1 MSVESL
7 TKTMGQSELD
17 TLISAFT
24 APMPNQKVII
34 TDYEAKERKKKSN
47 KNNKGKQLLKGDLKQ
62 NKDTLINH
70 AHLASGHYMLVII
83 SSTDKRI
90 VKRAV
95 IVY

>member
-47 KNNKGKQLLKGDLKQ
+47 KNNKGK
-62 NKDTLINH
+62 IN
-70 AHLASGHYMLVII
+70 SGRSH
-83 SSTDKRI
+83 D
-90 VKRAV
+90 VKV
-95 IVY
+95 E

>member
-1 MSVESL
+1 VSVESL

-47 KNNKGKQLLKGDLKQ
+47 KNNKGK
-62 NKDTLINH
+62 IN
-70 AHLASGHYMLVII
+70 SGRSH
-83 SSTDKRI
+83 D
-90 VKRAV
+90 VKV
-95 IVY
+95 E